1 MRIAVYPGTFDPITY
16 GHLDVIDRALKLFD
30 KLVVGVA
37 RRREKET
44 LFSFEER
51 VELVKKAIE
60 NRDRVEAI
68 GFDGLLVDFARNQRA
83 CAIVRGLRAVADFD
97 YEFQMA
103 LTNRKIAPDIEIVY
117 FLPSEQYSY
126 LSSSLVKEITILG
139 GNVSAFVPEPIERA
153 LKKKRSEVC

>member
-30 KLVVGVA
+30 KLVIGVA
-37 RRREKET
+37 RRREKKT

-51 VELVKKAIE
+51 VELVKKAIK
-60 NRDRVEAI
+60 NKKGVETI
-68 GFDGLLVDFARNQRA
+68 GFDGLLVDFARKQKA

-126 LSSSLVKEITILG
+126 LSSSLVKEITSLG
-139 GNVSAFVPEPIERA
+139 GNVSDFVPEPVEKA
-153 LKKKRSEVC
+153 LKKKRSEVH